1 VRFSSL
7 NQQLTGQ
14 KQVETARFED
24 PVADKTEWTSLAG
37 IGASFCTHK
46 LVSTGSKR
54 IEFRVSI
61 GARLLFL
68 TLLVLGLTATAA
80 FISKWGSK
88 GTESFATDRGLIIS
102 GLLFTSVGSV
112 MYYLLTAPIVFD
124 KPVGFFWRGRK
135 SPERVSDISAIKHLA
150 QLDVIHALQLV
161 SSRWSNE
168 RGAWRVYEVNLV
180 LGNGD
185 RLHVV
190 GHGNVG
196 QMRNDAEIL
205 SEFLDVP
212 LWDAI

>member
-1 VRFSSL
+1 MPFSTI
-7 NQQLTGQ
+7 NQELAGQ
-14 KQVETARFED
+14 KEVDTAKFED
-24 PVADKTEWTSLAG
+24 PIADKTEWTSLAG
-37 IGASFCTHK
+37 IGASFCTHR

-68 TLLVLGLTATAA
+68 TLSLLGLTATTA
-80 FISKWGSK
+80 FISKWGVK
-88 GTESFATDRGLIIS
+88 GTESFATDRGLIIL

-112 MYYLLTAPIVFD
+112 MYYLLSAPIVFD

-135 SPERVSDISAIKHLA
+135 SPERVSDLSTIKHLA
-150 QLDVIHALQLV
+150 QLDAIHALQLV

-168 RGAWRVYEVNLV
+168 GGAWRVYEVNLV
-180 LGNGD
+180 LRNGK

-190 GHGNVG
+190 GHGDVD
-196 QMRNDAEIL
+196 QIRNDAEIL